1 MQEQQEGGCAW
12 RNRQPVQPKM
22 VHSCHFGALVWL
34 PGAVYLE
41 QPSDCF
47 MVIPDFPDLA
57 LVAESIEFHT
67 KI

>member
-1 MQEQQEGGCAW
+1 MAHCC
-12 RNRQPVQPKM
+12 N
-22 VHSCHFGALVWL
+22 FGKLVWL

-41 QPSDCF
+41 QPSDRF

-57 LVAESIEFHT
+57 SIAESIEFHK